1 MILGGRGPAGLTGPC
16 TCRIALFLYGPQH
29 TLDRLPAGVIFPL
42 RPGTVVD
49 GLGSP
54 SAPLDF
60 LLVAHSGSVVR
71 APLDGAPQ
79 SDEAIIVPSL
89 LGVISP
95 FSLAVRCRTGFTDL
109 GTTLQSP
116 LTCSFTPRPSYN

>member
-95 FSLAVRCRTGFTDL
+95 FYLLSDVALDL
-109 GTTLQSP
+109 FMDGDHIIISAHLP
-116 LTCSFTPRPSYN
+116 LHAAPV